1 MAQLNLKNG
10 SAGKRLGAKLLDGI
24 PAALISG
31 IAVVLALPLIGYEQI
46 SADTAVLDLGMFY
59 VVSGIGSVVSLGY
72 WIFLWGWEA
81 KTGKTLGNLMLGLR
95 TTNEQGFAPGWLAV
109 FLRNLIIG
117 LSGIVPV
124 IGFVLMMVSNLFDS
138 PEQRQGWYDK
148 AARTL
153 VFDVRAGRNPLV
165 TGGIGG
171 PASFAPE
178 PPPPAVRAIPSPV
191 TGHRTT
197 APEEAPT
204 SSPQETSAL
213 ASFESPRQVESG
225 PRAQPIRASEPAPAS
240 FAPPAPAAP
249 TPAPAPPE
257 AAPPVAAPPVANPP
271 AAALLPEKIPTGR
284 TAPLPENEPTHPDQ
298 ESEETVATR
307 RSGERGIRIHLDDG
321 RNFLLRST
329 ALIGRNPAGTD
340 NAELI
345 SVKDEGRSVSKTH
358 LHLRV
363 DDGRLWVTDRNSTNG
378 SAITVQ
384 AGARIQLPGGEPYLA
399 EPGSTVHFGDRSL
412 RVEIS

>member
-59 VVSGIGSVVSLGY
+59 VVSGIGSVVALGY

-95 TTNEQGFAPGWLAV
+95 TTNEEGFAPGWLAV

-171 PASFAPE
+171 PASFAPQ
-178 PPPPAVRAIPSPV
+178 PAPPAVRAIPSPV
-191 TGHRTT
+191 TGHGTT
-197 APEEAPT
+197 GPEEAPT
-204 SSPQETSAL
+204 SSPQETSAF
-213 ASFESPRQVESG
+213 ASSESLQRVEHG
-225 PRAQPIRASEPAPAS
+225 QRAQPSRASEPASVS
-240 FAPPAPAAP
+240 FAPPAPADP
-249 TPAPAPPE
+249 TAAPAPPAATPPE
-257 AAPPVAAPPVANPP
+257 AAPP

-298 ESEETVATR
+298 ESEETVVTR
-307 RSGERGIRIHLDDG
+307 RSGERGIRIQLDDG
-321 RNFLLRST
+321 RDVLLRST

-340 NAELI
+340 CVELI

-378 SAITVQ
+378 SAITAK
-384 AGARIQLPGGEPYLA
+384 AGARIPLRGGEPYLA
-399 EPGSTVHFGDRSL
+399 EPDSTVHFGDRSF
-412 RVEIS
+412 RVEKS